1 MRVSDYFAPQIALHF
16 HLYLRLHF
24 PTKLTHRT
32 RKKRISIFS
41 GHRGYA
47 VSMLCL
53 CSLYPQNIVQ
63 ALCSDGTKF
72 TLLGNK
78 WILPTKWEQL
88 YCNSFAACGSRVSL
102 ADFSVCYVPEK
113 MSGGTADFDLVKITW
128 PVDVDKANSKGFELL
143 RQFLWLWGSETSPT
157 LNSDNVSLHY
167 ALILAMLG

>member
-16 HLYLRLHF
+16 HSYLRLHF

-53 CSLYPQNIVQ
+53 CSLHPQNIVQ
-63 ALCSDGTKF
+63 ALRSDGTKF

-78 WILPTKWEQL
+78 WILPTQMEYL

-102 ADFSVCYVPEK
+102 ADFSVC
-113 MSGGTADFDLVKITW
+113 F
-128 PVDVDKANSKGFELL
+128 VDVDKANSKGFELL

-157 LNSDNVSLHY
+157 LNGGNVSRTTLWCCLCSNRI
-167 ALILAMLG
+167 LIYSLWSSPPQDKFSSQ